1 MHFKSTTAVI
11 GLALV
16 LFFGAIV
23 SEAFAAGN
31 IKWHSFQ
38 DGVALG
44 KQKNKKVFVNFFADW
59 CAYCKQM
66 DSETFTDSAVGAFL
80 NKNFIPVRVDADRE
94 TQLTSEYHV
103 QGLPVST
110 FIGEDG
116 VLIGSQPGFIGP
128 EQMMPLLRYIHSD
141 SFKTMSFENFLQTPG
156 N

>member
-1 MHFKSTTAVI
+1 MHFKSTPTII

-16 LFFGAIV
+16 LFFGAIT
-23 SEAFAAGN
+23 SEAFAAGSIN
-31 IKWHSFQ
+31 WHSYQ

-44 KQKNKKVFVNFFADW
+44 KQRNKKVFVNFFADW
-59 CAYCKQM
+59 CTYCKQM
-66 DSETFTDSAVGAFL
+66 DSETFADSAVGAFL

-94 TQLTSEYHV
+94 AQLASEYHV

-110 FIGEDG
+110 FIGENG

-141 SFKTMSFENFLQTPG
+141 SYKTMSLEKFLQAPG